1 MEVYNYYRIF
11 NIIFIAAAICFI
23 AAAICAMIV
32 LIMVTAKKSK
42 LSTKL
47 LMANMIVVC
56 FLFLLCSY
64 KVSVLKYHP
73 VDEQPSVYEL
83 MNHMQENPCITQI
96 LKYNNVNPDDYNLT
110 DRFHVVARKSDLSSA
125 LKGYLKLDQLYM
137 YDVQIV
143 SDAADK
149 IDTLTDNFVVVKNN
163 SDDKLTELD
172 LFGKFYIVSTD
183 NYHEIKDT
191 TWCSLYYDKNLKA
204 DKDNAYAGYIIS
216 GDKI

>member
-11 NIIFIAAAICFI
+11 NIIFIAVAVCT
-23 AAAICAMIV
+23 MIV

-42 LSTKL
+42 PSAKL
-47 LMANMIVVC
+47 LMIDMAVVC
-56 FLFLLCSY
+56 LLFLLCSY

-73 VDEQPSVYEL
+73 IDEQPSVYEL
-83 MNHMQENPCITQI
+83 MNHMQKNPCITQI
-96 LKYNNVNPDDYNLT
+96 LEYNDVNPDDYNLT
-110 DRFHVVARKSDLSSA
+110 DRFHVVARKSDLLSA
-125 LKGYLKLDQLYM
+125 LKGYLKSDQLYM

-172 LFGKFYIVSTD
+172 LFGKFYIVSTN
-183 NYHEIKDT
+183 NYNEIKNT
-191 TWCSLYYDKNLKA
+191 TWCSLYYDKDLKA
-204 DKDNAYAGYIIS
+204 DKNNAYAGYIVT
-216 GDKI
+216 GEKV

>member
-11 NIIFIAAAICFI
+11 NIIFIAVAVCT
-23 AAAICAMIV
+23 MIV

-42 LSTKL
+42 PSAKL
-47 LMANMIVVC
+47 LMIDMAVVC
-56 FLFLLCSY
+56 LLFLLCSY

-73 VDEQPSVYEL
+73 IDEQPSVYEL
-83 MNHMQENPCITQI
+83 MNHMQKNPCITQI
-96 LKYNNVNPDDYNLT
+96 LEYNDVNPDDYNLT
-110 DRFHVVARKSDLSSA
+110 DRFHVVARKSDLLSA
-125 LKGYLKLDQLYM
+125 FKGYLKSDQLYM

-172 LFGKFYIVSTD
+172 LFGKFYIVSTN
-183 NYHEIKDT
+183 NYNEIKNT
-191 TWCSLYYDKNLKA
+191 TWCSLYYDKDLKA
-204 DKDNAYAGYIIS
+204 DKNNAYAGYIVT
-216 GDKI
+216 GEKV

>member
-1 MEVYNYYRIF
+1 MADMAV
-11 NIIFIAAAICFI
+11 IC
-23 AAAICAMIV
+23 
-32 LIMVTAKKSK
+32 L
-42 LSTKL
+42 
-47 LMANMIVVC
+47 
-56 FLFLLCSY
+56 LFLLCSY

-83 MNHMQENPCITQI
+83 MNYMQENPCITQI
-96 LKYNNVNPDDYNLT
+96 LKYNDVNPDDYNLT
-110 DRFHVVARKSDLSSA
+110 DRFHVVARKSDLLSA
-125 LKGYLKLDQLYM
+125 FKGYLKSDQLYM

-163 SDDKLTELD
+163 SNDKLTELD

-191 TWCSLYYDKNLKA
+191 TWCSLYYDKNLKV

-216 GDKI
+216 GERV

>member
-11 NIIFIAAAICFI
+11 NIIFIAVAVCT
-23 AAAICAMIV
+23 MIV

-42 LSTKL
+42 PSAKL
-47 LMANMIVVC
+47 LMIDMAVVC
-56 FLFLLCSY
+56 LLFLLCSY

-73 VDEQPSVYEL
+73 IDEQPSVYEL
-83 MNHMQENPCITQI
+83 MNHMQKNPCITQI
-96 LKYNNVNPDDYNLT
+96 LEYNDVNPDDYNLT
-110 DRFHVVARKSDLSSA
+110 DRFHVVTRKSDLLSA
-125 LKGYLKLDQLYM
+125 LKGYLKSDQLYM

-172 LFGKFYIVSTD
+172 LFGKFYIVSTN
-183 NYHEIKDT
+183 NYNEIKNT
-191 TWCSLYYDKNLKA
+191 TWCSLYYDKDLKA
-204 DKDNAYAGYIIS
+204 DKDNAYAGYIVT
-216 GDKI
+216 GEKV